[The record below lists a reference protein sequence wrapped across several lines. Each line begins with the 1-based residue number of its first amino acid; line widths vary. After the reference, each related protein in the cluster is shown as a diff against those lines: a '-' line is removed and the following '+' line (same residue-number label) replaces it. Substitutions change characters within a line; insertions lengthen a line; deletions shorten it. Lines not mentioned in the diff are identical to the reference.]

1 MSGAGHAR
9 TTARSLPR
17 VDAPR
22 AARRFGIVRDVST
35 PPALVLL
42 DGDLTITPMGGYLRI
57 WHRRPARTRDEL
69 HQILS
74 TIDGE
79 LATRKMTRLVFDSRE
94 SKYEAGDVQTDM
106 WAWLTSHPTLTR
118 VATLVESELLATSVN
133 MTGLSK
139 GVKIKAFHDEATA
152 VGWVL
157 R

>member
-1 MSGAGHAR
+1 MVH
-9 TTARSLPR
+9 
-17 VDAPR
+17 
-22 AARRFGIVRDVST
+22 DVSNT
-35 PPALVLL
+35 APLVLL

-74 TIDGE
+74 TIDRE
-79 LATRKMTRLVFDSRE
+79 LASRKMTRLVFDSRE

-106 WAWLTSHPTLTR
+106 WAWLTGHRELTR

-139 GVKIKAFHDEATA
+139 GVKIKAFHDETA
-152 VGWVL
+152 AVTWVL